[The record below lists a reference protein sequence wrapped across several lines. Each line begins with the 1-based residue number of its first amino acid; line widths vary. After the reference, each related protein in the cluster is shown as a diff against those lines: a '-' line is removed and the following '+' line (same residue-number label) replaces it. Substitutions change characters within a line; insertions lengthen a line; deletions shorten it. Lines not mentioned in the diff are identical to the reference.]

1 MPTEPRPINVTP
13 MQSAESRREFP
24 KRDRQ
29 PILEEVDE
37 HGDVV
42 FRFKLDPR
50 ADAQSLTLQ
59 EFYRESITDLLRIV
73 RLFAGGKPLIID
85 AFAFLNALNEPIPL
99 AAPAPDDHA
108 AGISKGS

>member
-1 MPTEPRPINVTP
+1 MATEPRPINVTP
-13 MQSAESRREFP
+13 IETAERREFP

-50 ADAQSLTLQ
+50 ADARTLTLQ

-73 RLFAGGKPLIID
+73 RLFAGGKPVIVD
-85 AFAFLNALNEPIPL
+85 SFAFLNAPHEAIPL
-99 AAPAPDDHA
+99 APASADDHVA
-108 AGISKGS
+108 ATPQGK